1 MSDDTPTQRFDAPLT
16 PSTPPNPDPHEEQRR
31 RTRGLMY
38 ALIAVGAA
46 VLVALIVV
54 LIVLFTRDSTPTAA
68 STPTSSTT
76 SSASAT
82 ASESP
87 TPSSTPTA
95 AAPAT
100 TTAPKPAPAPTAN
113 GAPVFTSF
121 TIPNATCTGTTG
133 TSPVTIQYSSVGAT
147 AAYFGIGVANAK
159 EAPTDGPLPP
169 NGPYTFDYQCSNA
182 TQIWV
187 ITLVDGA
194 GGTTN
199 KSREVGSGAK

>member
-16 PSTPPNPDPHEEQRR
+16 PTTPPTPDPNEEQRR
-31 RTRGLMY
+31 RNRRIMY
-38 ALIAVGAA
+38 ALIAIGAA
-46 VLVALIVV
+46 ILVGLIVV
-54 LIVLFTRDSTPTAA
+54 LIVLFTRDSSPTAATTPTTTPTVSASATASDTPTAA
-68 STPTSSTT
+68 STPS
-76 SSASAT
+76 
-82 ASESP
+82 
-87 TPSSTPTA
+87 A

-100 TTAPKPAPAPTAN
+100 PPKPTSAPTAN

-121 TIPNATCTGTTG
+121 SIPDATCAGTTG
-133 TSPVTIQYSSVGAT
+133 TSSVTIQYSSVGAT
-147 AAYFGIGVANAK
+147 AAYFGISVANAK

-199 KSREVGSGAK
+199 KSREVHSGAN